1 VSSEQG
7 HRLLLEKM
15 GKAPLLDLNISLGS
29 GVGAA
34 LAAGLVKTAA
44 QCHIATATAEDAG
57 MNSRSIS

>member
-1 VSSEQG
+1 
-7 HRLLLEKM
+7 M